1 MHEHVFGISKVVA
14 TECYLSVGISIPYSL
29 YLTFFFF
36 FITLVYFEGCLTKDY
51 SSNGAVQM

>member
-1 MHEHVFGISKVVA
+1 MREHVFGISKVVA

-29 YLTFFFF
+29 YLLFFF